1 MKTMDVKYE
10 ALKLLKQLFTK
21 QNFADARL
29 VDGTI
34 VSADT
39 FEPGQDLFV
48 LDEAGERLPAP
59 DGEHILEDGTCVYV
73 TGGKIDSIVKSENSE
88 AEINE
93 QVAIQEED
101 MAIEVEVEPYVEEV
115 PEKEDEIAILKAMI
129 DEVMGKV
136 KMMEEEMGKMKM
148 SSQETSQTIADAV
161 VELSE
166 NFSKIPGAEKL
177 DVNPTEIEN
186 KFSKTTKTQKK
197 QSIHEWI
204 ANQKKS

>member
-1 MKTMDVKYE
+1 MDVKYE

-21 QNFADARL
+21 QNFADAKL

-34 VSADT
+34 VSAEA

-48 LDEAGERLPAP
+48 IDEAGERTSAP
-59 DGEHILEDGTCVYV
+59 DGEHTLEDGTKVV
-73 TGGKIDSIVKSENSE
+73 VKEGKIETIIKAENSE
-88 AEINE
+88 
-93 QVAIQEED
+93 EEVKKEEE
-101 MAIEVEVEPYVEEV
+101 MAVEVEVEPYIEEV
-115 PEKEDEIAILKAMI
+115 PEKEDEVAILKAMI
-129 DEVMGKV
+129 DQVMEKV
-136 KMMEEEMGKMKM
+136 KVMEEEMGKMKM

-177 DVNPTEIEN
+177 DVNPTEVEN
-186 KFSKTTKTQKK
+186 KFSKITKTQKK